1 MANAN
6 DMWRMS

>member
-6 DMWRMS
+6 L

>member
-6 DMWRMS
+6 D